1 MITGDKFKLVGHLK
15 RFIYAVQGWFPRPK
29 ERYRLLGEARS
40 LVERDIPVETQ
51 LALSANFSSG
61 EHFHGSELRLRCLK
75 VLQTEQA
82 LTIPEMATRLGQ
94 SFSTVE
100 PLLQELRAARL
111 IEFSGT
117 RRVGERVRALFR
129 LNPLHPSL
137 ESLLGPAPVSL
148 RYPEGYIG
156 DNVG

>member
-1 MITGDKFKLVGHLK
+1 MVTDDRFTMVGHLK
-15 RFIYAVQGWFPRPK
+15 RFISAIQGWFPK
-29 ERYRLLGEARS
+29 SEERKSLLGKAS
-40 LVERDIPVETQ
+40 SQVERDIRVDTQ
-51 LALSANFSSG
+51 LALNANFSSE